1 MGNGIQVTELEYRQL
16 MEFIAAEIWDIRLRY
31 NSLQATKD
39 SWNDRLNPTSK
50 TSGLSLAEIDE
61 LQAHMVERQH
71 ELFRQWYRMN
81 QRLQAEG
88 RAYYIPG
95 KIAEIGR
102 GVLRVTRYM
111 DVIHAGRKEGEP

>member
-1 MGNGIQVTELEYRQL
+1 MVQVTEQEYRQL
-16 MEFIAAEIWDIRLRY
+16 MAFIATEIWDIKLRY
-31 NSLQATKD
+31 NSLQAAKD
-39 SWNDRLNPTSK
+39 NWNDRLNPTSK
-50 TSGLSLAEIDE
+50 TSGLSLEEIDE

-81 QRLQAEG
+81 QRLQVED
-88 RAYYIPG
+88 RTYYTPG

-102 GVLRVTRYM
+102 SVLHVTRYM